1 MNDYRQT
8 YPRHLLYNLT
18 TGHHTA
24 ELCVARSLS
33 QDILEFHSS
42 MANIRE
48 TLETGTLNLS
58 YAVFSDEVVQCEGMS
73 LFNVLTCVAC
83 RLSAVLT
90 DFNSIQTMVHL
101 TDAMQYE
108 HLLTI
113 TQALFKQITRIDGK
127 YTLAVARKYETPFID
142 LEKTYLGSIK
152 NKTGMATPWLASKP
166 ALVGESSSRYTTL
179 ALSSDLLVSII
190 CVQRH
195 PRHPR

>member
-1 MNDYRQT
+1 LALTHRGLCSHHSQGHQAAFAKFCHDTSRNIIKAMNDYRQT

-73 LFNVLTCVAC
+73 LSNVFTCVAC

-101 TDAMQYE
+101 TDAMQYK

-113 TQALFKQITRIDGK
+113 TQALFKQITCIDGK

-152 NKTGMATPWLASKP
+152 NKTGVATP
-166 ALVGESSSRYTTL
+166 
-179 ALSSDLLVSII
+179 
-190 CVQRH
+190 
-195 PRHPR
+195 